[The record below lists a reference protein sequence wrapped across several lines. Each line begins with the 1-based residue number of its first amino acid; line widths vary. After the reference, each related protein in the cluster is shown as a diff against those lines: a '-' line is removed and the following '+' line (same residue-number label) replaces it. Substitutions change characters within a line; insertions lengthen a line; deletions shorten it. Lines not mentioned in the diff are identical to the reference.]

1 MRAHNGQIE
10 HLNEMGGGAH
20 RRERIEEGLEDAGLC
35 SNGRSASLCCPGTET
50 LRQSA
55 PAHILDGEEMKR
67 LEETPVV
74 LSLPSALRQAGAEH
88 RKRVP
93 QSSSS
98 IFVDIGSGP

>member
-1 MRAHNGQIE
+1 MLSRDRNAP
-10 HLNEMGGGAH
+10 A
-20 RRERIEEGLEDAGLC
+20 ER
-35 SNGRSASLCCPGTET
+35 
-50 LRQSA
+50 

-88 RKRVP
+88 RMRVP
-93 QSSSS
+93 QSFSS